1 MSNTAANRGTEQK
14 LGFIDIE
21 VNSSMLLF
29 REASEKVNVWVNGHL
44 AKGVWGHFLP
54 LERFRSFF
62 GVKFISLKCNK
73 DRLTWKQFLNIFC
86 RSQNGDQLFLA
97 EPRSRRHIH
106 HNLLHSE
113 PGKDRN
119 HTFLFP
125 EEREIEF
132 LTHLNV
138 YMNTNFITF
147 MKTLQ
152 PVINFLIFER
162 FDKNCN
168 IHQQETCQSY
178 I

>member
-1 MSNTAANRGTEQK
+1 MDIYQRGCRAI
-14 LGFIDIE
+14 FC
-21 VNSSMLLF
+21 
-29 REASEKVNVWVNGHL
+29 HL
-44 AKGVWGHFLP
+44 NDSHP
-54 LERFRSFF
+54 FF

-138 YMNTNFITF
+138 CMNTNFITF

>member
-1 MSNTAANRGTEQK
+1 MSNTAAYRGTEQK

-29 REASEKVNVWVNGHL
+29 REASETVNVWVNGHL

-54 LERFRSFF
+54 LERFRSF
-62 GVKFISLKCNK
+62 FISLKCNK

-138 YMNTNFITF
+138 CMNTNFITF